1 MINYIYILINE
12 YKEIIILYFII
23 MSGYIVDT
31 GDDEIIIVKNNIEE
45 IYFKPSIVQLKR
57 KKRTLNQLIFIWSKV
72 YNLLNFMRMSVSME
86 DINEIMGR
94 VCKLWFIEYRAN
106 INYYSD
112 DMILKRSK
120 PIYRIKKLNKIKNA
134 KYNL

>member
-1 MINYIYILINE
+1 
-12 YKEIIILYFII
+12 

-45 IYFKPSIVQLKR
+45 IYFKPSIEQLKR

-134 KYNL
+134 IYNL